1 MLFRSNLFETS
12 SKSFLGHSI
21 SEIFQ
26 DEVLDAAIDYARENH
41 SSYTEND
48 LRIGAFGRSKL
59 LLSCTANPVELDGW
73 VEGWRGLLL
82 EFRHIEQQMKIARDR
97 GFAIREH
104 SLYLYAECT
113 KAECPHRDD
122 RPEDRPEAQP

>member
-1 MLFRSNLFETS
+1 MAIPALTGLDLLGTAIVLVDQDKKVHYANPAAENLFETS

-82 EFRHIEQQMKIARDR
+82 EFQIGRAHV
-97 GFAIREH
+97 
-104 SLYLYAECT
+104 
-113 KAECPHRDD
+113 
-122 RPEDRPEAQP
+122 